1 MSNVRKAAIVTGG
14 GSGMGA
20 ATAKLLVERGWS
32 VTISGRR
39 ASNLDAV
46 LADIGQPEYTLAV
59 SGDVSN
65 RDDVQ
70 KLIDTHIEKFGRL
83 DGLVNNAAVAVG
95 GAISDVEPEAWEQ
108 VMSINVGGVYNTI
121 NLSLEHLRKV
131 GGSIVNVS
139 SVSGLRGDWGFS
151 PYCASKGAVS
161 NFTRSLAL
169 ELGGQGVRINAVAPS
184 LTDTE
189 MASFLTSNE
198 EMMAKFRDRMP
209 LGRAAKPEEIATVI
223 AFLMSDDASFI
234 NGAILPVDGG
244 ISASNGQPNLV
255 G

>member
-1 MSNVRKAAIVTGG
+1 MSDVRKSAIITGG

-20 ATAKLLVERGWS
+20 ATAKLLVDRGWS

-39 ASNLDAV
+39 LENLEAV
-46 LADIGQPEYTLAV
+46 LAEIGREDHTLAV
-59 SGDVSN
+59 QSDVSN

-70 KLIDTHIEKFGRL
+70 ALIDAHMAKFGRL
-83 DGLVNNAAVAVG
+83 DGLVNNAAIVAG
-95 GAISDVEPEAWEQ
+95 GPIGEVQPDAWKE
-108 VMSINVGGVYNTI
+108 VMLINVEGVYNTI
-121 NLSLEHLRKV
+121 NMSIDELKKT

-139 SVSGLRGDWGFS
+139 SVSGIRGDWSFS

-169 ELGGQGVRINAVAPS
+169 ELGAEGVRINAVAPS

-189 MASFLTSNE
+189 MASFVTSNE
-198 EMMAKFRDRMP
+198 DMMAKFRDRMP

-223 AFLMSDDASFI
+223 AFLMSEDASFV

-244 ISASNGQPNLV
+244 ISASNGQPNLAA
-255 G
+255 

>member
-1 MSNVRKAAIVTGG
+1 MSDIRKSAIVTGG

-39 ASNLDAV
+39 QANLDAV
-46 LADIGQPEYTLAV
+46 LAEIGQDEHTLAV
-59 SGDVSN
+59 QGDVSN

-70 KLIDTHIEKFGRL
+70 KLIDAHMAKFGRL

-95 GAISDVEPEAWEQ
+95 GAIGDVTADAWKQ
-108 VMSINVGGVYNTI
+108 VMSINVDGVFNTT
-121 NLSLEHLRKV
+121 NLSIDHLKKV

-209 LGRAAKPEEIATVI
+209 LGRAAKPIEIATVI

-244 ISASNGQPNLV
+244 ISASTGQPNLA

>member
-1 MSNVRKAAIVTGG
+1 MSDFRKSAIVTGG

-39 ASNLDAV
+39 QANLEAV
-46 LADIGQPEYTLAV
+46 LADIGQDDYTLAV
-59 SGDVSN
+59 QGDVSN

-70 KLIDTHIEKFGRL
+70 KLIDAHMAKFGRL
-83 DGLVNNAAVAVG
+83 DGLVNNAAIVG
-95 GAISDVEPEAWEQ
+95 GGPIGDVTPDLWKEI
-108 VMSINVGGVYNTI
+108 MLINVEGVYNTI
-121 NLSLEHLRKV
+121 NMSVEQLKKV

-139 SVSGLRGDWGFS
+139 SVSGLRGDWAFS

-189 MASFLTSNE
+189 MASFVTTNDD
-198 EMMAKFRDRMP
+198 MMAKFRDRMP
-209 LGRAAKPEEIATVI
+209 LGRAAKPVEIATVI

-244 ISASNGQPNLV
+244 ISASTGQPNLA

>member
-1 MSNVRKAAIVTGG
+1 MSDVRKSAIVTGG
-14 GSGMGA
+14 GAGLGA
-20 ATAKLLVERGWS
+20 VTAKLLVERGWS

-39 ASNLDAV
+39 QAKLDEV
-46 LADIGQPEYTLAV
+46 LAEIGQPEHTLAV

-70 KLIDTHIEKFGRL
+70 KLINTHMEKFGRL
-83 DGLVNNAAVAVG
+83 DGLVNNAAIVAG
-95 GAISDVEPEAWEQ
+95 GPIGEVEPDAWKE
-108 VMSINVGGVYNTI
+108 VMAINVEGVYNTI
-121 NLSLEHLRKV
+121 NLSVEHLKKV

-139 SVSGLRGDWGFS
+139 SVSGLRGDWNFS

-169 ELGGQGVRINAVAPS
+169 ELGGQGMRINAVAPS

-189 MASFLTSNE
+189 MVTFVTKNE
-198 EMMAKFRDRMP
+198 DMMAKFDDRMP
-209 LGRAAKPEEIATVI
+209 LGRAARPQEIASVI
-223 AFLMSDDASFI
+223 AFLMSDDASFV
-234 NGAILPVDGG
+234 NGVVLPVDGG
-244 ISASNGQPNLV
+244 ISASNGQPNLA